1 MKTAFLTYLIVIAIG
16 FMVIDIS
23 NAQVDLT
30 SAVAIYLL
38 DEGNGKKV
46 TDFTGNGNDGEFVS
60 EPKWV
65 TGKFGN
71 ALSLDGQDD
80 YVQINSPVNIPGT
93 SFTIGFWVNPGKT
106 QKQYANI
113 LSNHS
118 EPQQG
123 YTFEQDSNQT
133 NLFYSGIGSDGA
145 WRAGIPQPDRAVTQL
160 EAGVWQHFVSVRVGE
175 KVTHYLNGK
184 ESAECPIGT
193 KAPISESPANLR
205 LGEWGGSAGRQF
217 SGILDEIF
225 ILSAAL
231 SIDDIKTIMNRGIEG
246 ASSVSPAGKLTT
258 SWGEVKAH

>member
-1 MKTAFLTYLIVIAIG
+1 MKTAFLTYFIIIAIN
-16 FMVIDIS
+16 FMAISIS

-38 DEGNGKKV
+38 DEGSGKKV

-60 EPKWV
+60 EPEWV
-65 TGKFGN
+65 DGKFGK

-93 SFTIGFWVNPGKT
+93 SFTIGLWVKPGKT

-118 EPQQG
+118 EPQRG
-123 YTFEQDSNQT
+123 YTFEQDGSQT
-133 NLFYSGIGSDGA
+133 NKFYTGLGAEGA
-145 WRAGIPQPDRAVTQL
+145 WRAGVPQADRAVTQL
-160 EAGVWQHFVSVRVGE
+160 ETDVWQHFASVREEE

-184 ESAECPIGT
+184 KSAECPVGT
-193 KAPISESPANLR
+193 KAPISESPAKLR

-217 SGILDEIF
+217 NGILDEIF

-231 SIDDIKTIMNRGIEG
+231 SVDDIKTIMNRGIEG
-246 ASSVSPAGKLTT
+246 AQAVSTAGKLTT
-258 SWGEVKAH
+258 SWGEVKAQ